1 LTVELIVREP
11 LGERSFAAGDFPLS
25 IGGEGSDVLVPTRS
39 PGPLAWIAD
48 HDGQVFVQP
57 SGDEAVV
64 LHNGSRISGSTWLR
78 GGDVLDVGGGR
89 LKLRVDDGRR
99 VLDLLAGGV
108 GNVTAPPVAAP
119 SASVSGE
126 GADEGERI
134 DAVAFRPPVA
144 RARPARWSTRRS
156 VIAVSAAALALVATL
171 VFTSTPVEVV
181 IDPAPERLAFEGG
194 WPGLKLGSS
203 HLLRPGTY
211 TLVAE
216 RAGYARLSVP
226 VTVSRDSGQ
235 VLRYRLTALPGHLR
249 IVLPVPG
256 TVTIDG
262 RAAGKVPGE
271 FALAAGDH
279 AISIDTER
287 YLDYTARIRVQGFGK
302 REQIAPKLT
311 PAWATVRIATEP
323 AGAEVRVAGHPRG
336 TTPLVMD
343 LMAGSHRVEL
353 LHPGFKPWVSD
364 VQVKANQPLTIG
376 PVKLGLPDGRLAVR
390 SRPAGASVTIG
401 GAYRGRTPLE
411 VDVRPELT
419 QTVSITRDGY
429 EPASR
434 EVTVGAG
441 RSAAVEVTLAPILGD
456 VIVNANPKDA
466 ELLVDGES
474 KGLASQTL
482 RLPATRHAIEIR
494 RPGYLPFRSTVTPR
508 PGLPQSVEV
517 TLLEGVAPAS
527 VASQSAGGAGP
538 AGAPGTAG
546 AAGSTPAPT
555 GLVALTPTLRAKS
568 GQELRLA
575 PAGEFT
581 MGSPRREAGRRA
593 NESQRL
599 VRLERR
605 FYVATRETTN
615 AEYRQ
620 FRAEHRSGFVLQ
632 NSLELDRQPVV
643 NVSWQEAAA
652 YCNWLSAQEGLAP
665 AYEMK
670 GGSFVPVVPATSGY
684 RLPTEAEWEWIARRD
699 GAGLR
704 KYPWGEALPVPP
716 GAGNYADR
724 SAQALLPNVMADY
737 EDGYAATAP
746 TGSFAANPAGYFD
759 LGGNVAEWT
768 HDLYTVQP
776 RSDAAAVDPA
786 ATGEG
791 ALHVIR
797 GSSWKSGAVTE
808 LRLAYRDYGDGRRND
823 LGFRIARYA
832 Q

>member
-1 LTVELIVREP
+1 MTVELVLREP

-25 IGGEGSDVLVPTRS
+25 IGGEGSDVLVPSRA
-39 PGPLAWIAD
+39 PGPLAWIAG
-48 HDGQVFVQP
+48 HDGQIFVQP
-57 SGDEAVV
+57 SGEEAVV
-64 LHNGSRISGSTWLR
+64 LHNGSRIAGSTWLR
-78 GGDVLDVGGGR
+78 DGDVLDVGGGR

-99 VLDLLAGGV
+99 VLDLLSGGV
-108 GNVTAPPVAAP
+108 GNVTAPPVAAA
-119 SASVSGE
+119 SESVSGE
-126 GADEGERI
+126 GADEDQRI
-134 DAVAFRPPVA
+134 DPVAFRPSVA
-144 RARPARWSTRRS
+144 RAPASRWSARRIA
-156 VIAVSAAALALVATL
+156 IAVAAVVLALVAAL

-181 IDPAPERLAFEGG
+181 IDPVPRRVTFEGG
-194 WPGLKLGSS
+194 WPGLRLGSS
-203 HLLRPGTY
+203 HLLRPGEY

-216 RAGYARLSVP
+216 REGYARLSVP
-226 VTVSRDSGQ
+226 VSVGRDSGQ
-235 VLRYRLTALPGHLR
+235 VLRYRLAALPGHLR
-249 IVLPVPG
+249 IALPVPG

-262 RAAGKVPGE
+262 REAGKAPGE

-279 AISIDTER
+279 GISIDTER
-287 YLDYTARIRVQGFGK
+287 YLDYTARIRVHGFG
-302 REQIAPKLT
+302 RRQQIAPKLT
-311 PAWATVRIATEP
+311 PAWAMVRISTEP

-336 TTPLVMD
+336 STPLTLE

-353 LHPGFKPWVSD
+353 RHPGFKPWVSD
-364 VQVKANQPLTIG
+364 VQVKANEPLAIG

-411 VDVRPELT
+411 VGVRPELA
-419 QTVSITRDGY
+419 QVVSITRDGY

-434 EVTVGAG
+434 QVAVGAG
-441 RSAAVEVTLAPILGD
+441 RSAAVEVTLTPILGD
-456 VIVNANPKDA
+456 VIVHANPKDA

-474 KGLASQTL
+474 KGLANQTL

-494 RPGYLPFRSTVTPR
+494 RPGYVPFRSTVTPR

-527 VASQSAGGAGP
+527 AAVRTAGGS
-538 AGAPGTAG
+538 GAPG
-546 AAGSTPAPT
+546 AAGSTSAPADP
-555 GLVALTPTLRAKS
+555 VALTPTLRARS

-593 NESQRL
+593 NESQRP
-599 VRLERR
+599 VRFERR
-605 FYVATRETTN
+605 FYVAARETTN

-620 FRAEHRSGFVLQ
+620 FRPEHRSGFVLQ
-632 NSLELDRQPVV
+632 TTLELDRQPVV
-643 NVSWQEAAA
+643 NVSWQEAVA

-665 AYEMK
+665 AYQMK
-670 GGSFVPVVPATSGY
+670 GGSFVPVVPATNGY
-684 RLPTEAEWEWIARRD
+684 RLPTEAEWEWVARRD

-724 SAQALLPNVMADY
+724 SAQALLPAVMADY
-737 EDGYAATAP
+737 DDGYAATAP
-746 TGSFAANPAGYFD
+746 AGSFGANPLGYFD

-776 RSDAAAVDPA
+776 RSDAAVVDPA
-786 ATGEG
+786 GTGEG
-791 ALHVIR
+791 AVHGIR
-797 GSSWKSGAVTE
+797 GSSWKSAAVTE